1 MSEDDFARHIVEE
14 CYDLERVM
22 GGLSRQGIFRKE
34 RLFFYFFFCARLDN
48 QYCIGR

>member
-22 GGLSRQGIFRKE
+22 GGLSLQGIFRKE
-34 RLFFYFFFCARLDN
+34 RLFFLFFLLRSL
-48 QYCIGR
+48 R